1 MAIIRPRIND
11 YHGLPFLQKEVDF
24 AIPFLDEDIP
34 LFVDPFLLWNINSQQ
49 DNALHNSIVNSF
61 NRLGNLYLKGNVSE
75 SREILIEISEC
86 NEVGLG
92 NSGTR
97 IGKRIGE
104 KKADEILKLFER
116 IPQINKQ
123 GFQHFEEIQ
132 LLVDGI
138 SKDRVSDISCSLIKS
153 FLIDFTI
160 DQCQNLNIPIEK
172 STVKLFDYKTSKI
185 IEEETFLPIN
195 PNTKSPIILTP
206 KRWLRYV
213 PWISYDDYFQN
224 YYIKDVKKEFDG
236 KLNRV
241 QILNFNRANYDL
253 VESYTSLK
261 ESNSKELKND
271 PLFSQ
276 IPVTSAKRKVSKIL
290 KLPTGKINNADRQYE
305 DLMVQTMASLL
316 YPHLDFAQ
324 EQSRTDSG
332 AQIRDLIF
340 YNNRSYDFLKDIYD
354 TFETKQIV
362 IELKNV
368 KEIQREHINQINR
381 YLTEQFG
388 GFGIIFTRNK
398 PPKSIYQNT
407 IDLWAG
413 QRRCIII
420 LDDSDLELMN
430 EVYESKQ
437 RLPLEVIKRKY
448 IEFTRNCPG

>member
-1 MAIIRPRIND
+1 MR
-11 YHGLPFLQKEVDF
+11 
-24 AIPFLDEDIP
+24 
-34 LFVDPFLLWNINSQQ
+34 
-49 DNALHNSIVNSF
+49 
-61 NRLGNLYLKGNVSE
+61 
-75 SREILIEISEC
+75 
-86 NEVGLG
+86 
-92 NSGTR
+92 
-97 IGKRIGE
+97 
-104 KKADEILKLFER
+104 KKAEEILKLFQD

-138 SKDRVSDISCSLIKS
+138 SKDRISDISCSLIKS

-172 STVKLFDYKTSKI
+172 SSVKLFDHKSAKI
-185 IEEETFLPIN
+185 IEEETFLPVN
-195 PNTKSPIILTP
+195 PNTKSPIIFTP
-206 KRWLRYV
+206 KRWLRYI

-224 YYIKDVKKEFDG
+224 YYIKDVNKEYDG

-241 QILNFNRANYDL
+241 KILNFNRSNYDL
-253 VESYTSLK
+253 IESYTSLK
-261 ESNSKELKND
+261 ETNSKDLKND

-276 IPVTSAKRKVSKIL
+276 IPVTSAKRKVTKIL
-290 KLPTGKINNADRQYE
+290 KLPTGKTNNADRDYE
-305 DLMVQTMASLL
+305 DLMVQTMASFL

-354 TFETKQIV
+354 TFDTKQIV

-368 KEIQREHINQINR
+368 KELQREHINQINR
-381 YLTEQFG
+381 YLTEHFG
-388 GFGIIFTRNK
+388 RFGIIFTRNK

-420 LDDSDLELMN
+420 LDDSDLELMR

-437 RLPLEVIKRKY
+437 RLPLEVIKKKY
-448 IEFTRNCPG
+448 VEFTRNCPG